1 MKSASQSSTTFSSEM
16 IKEPLSISKW
26 LHERQINLFIIEVA
40 PRNESSE
47 IDKCPG
53 RTAVMCWTLGEDLWW
68 MAPRVG
74 SSRSHLCVLAPAVS
88 SSSPPFGWTIILLP
102 SSLHFFSFSAAGGHN
117 VLSIEL
123 FIIQQT
129 VLLSLYGNEGK
140 EGEMRDNK
148 PKKKEKKTFTTRE
161 NDSSW
166 LLIGVGSVPSV
177 KRKKWLDASWM
188 PFRVAHN
195 TKTFWKRRWQ

>member
-1 MKSASQSSTTFSSEM
+1 MNGAEGWVESAAF
-16 IKEPLSISKW
+16 
-26 LHERQINLFIIEVA
+26 V
-40 PRNESSE
+40 
-47 IDKCPG
+47 CPG
-53 RTAVMCWTLGEDLWW
+53 ARRLLL
-68 MAPRVG
+68 
-74 SSRSHLCVLAPAVS
+74 H
-88 SSSPPFGWTIILLP
+88 PPFGWTIILLP

-177 KRKKWLDASWM
+177 KRKK
-188 PFRVAHN
+188 
-195 TKTFWKRRWQ
+195 

>member
-1 MKSASQSSTTFSSEM
+1 MCQPTSSVSLFTHHPAISSSAS
-16 IKEPLSISKW
+16 
-26 LHERQINLFIIEVA
+26 LHAQFDSLVGIRLLDRTLVVDLPNDLTGPRETLGLRTHSNN
-40 PRNESSE
+40 RNE
-47 IDKCPG
+47 C
-53 RTAVMCWTLGEDLWW
+53 
-68 MAPRVG
+68 
-74 SSRSHLCVLAPAVS
+74 AVS

-148 PKKKEKKTFTTRE
+148 PKKKGEKDIHHTR
-161 NDSSW
+161 
-166 LLIGVGSVPSV
+166 
-177 KRKKWLDASWM
+177 K
-188 PFRVAHN
+188 
-195 TKTFWKRRWQ
+195 

>member
-1 MKSASQSSTTFSSEM
+1 MSRTDSGDVLDTGRGLVMNGAEGWVESAAF
-16 IKEPLSISKW
+16 
-26 LHERQINLFIIEVA
+26 V
-40 PRNESSE
+40 
-47 IDKCPG
+47 CPG
-53 RTAVMCWTLGEDLWW
+53 ARRLLL
-68 MAPRVG
+68 
-74 SSRSHLCVLAPAVS
+74 H
-88 SSSPPFGWTIILLP
+88 PPFGWTIILLP

-140 EGEMRDNK
+140 GEMRDNK

-177 KRKKWLDASWM
+177 KRKK
-188 PFRVAHN
+188 
-195 TKTFWKRRWQ
+195 

>member
-1 MKSASQSSTTFSSEM
+1 
-16 IKEPLSISKW
+16 
-26 LHERQINLFIIEVA
+26 
-40 PRNESSE
+40 
-47 IDKCPG
+47 
-53 RTAVMCWTLGEDLWW
+53 

-88 SSSPPFGWTIILLP
+88 SSSPPFWLDDNPFAFFPSFLL
-102 SSLHFFSFSAAGGHN
+102 SFSAAGGHN

-148 PKKKEKKTFTTRE
+148 PKKKGEKDIHHTR
-161 NDSSW
+161 
-166 LLIGVGSVPSV
+166 
-177 KRKKWLDASWM
+177 K
-188 PFRVAHN
+188 
-195 TKTFWKRRWQ
+195 

>member
-1 MKSASQSSTTFSSEM
+1 M
-16 IKEPLSISKW
+16 
-26 LHERQINLFIIEVA
+26 
-40 PRNESSE
+40 
-47 IDKCPG
+47 
-53 RTAVMCWTLGEDLWW
+53 
-68 MAPRVG
+68 
-74 SSRSHLCVLAPAVS
+74 
-88 SSSPPFGWTIILLP
+88 
-102 SSLHFFSFSAAGGHN
+102 
-117 VLSIEL
+117 SIEL

-177 KRKKWLDASWM
+177 KRKK
-188 PFRVAHN
+188 
-195 TKTFWKRRWQ
+195 

>member
-1 MKSASQSSTTFSSEM
+1 
-16 IKEPLSISKW
+16 
-26 LHERQINLFIIEVA
+26 
-40 PRNESSE
+40 
-47 IDKCPG
+47 
-53 RTAVMCWTLGEDLWW
+53 

-74 SSRSHLCVLAPAVS
+74 SSRPHLCVLAPAV

-148 PKKKEKKTFTTRE
+148 PKKGEKDIHHTR
-161 NDSSW
+161 
-166 LLIGVGSVPSV
+166 
-177 KRKKWLDASWM
+177 K
-188 PFRVAHN
+188 
-195 TKTFWKRRWQ
+195 